1 MYENLKDSGD
11 REEYIAWMDDT
22 ERAMQEIEAA
32 EKKAEIFLLSG
43 KIQVT
48 GKIQVM
54 EKIQVKEKIQE
65 AGFLFSGRNSGGGRR
80 STTEPSITTMAS
92 PTSLLSARVGSAL

>member
-32 EKKAEIFLLSG
+32 EKESRNLSVVG
-43 KIQVT
+43 EMQVT

-54 EKIQVKEKIQE
+54 EKIQVKGKIQE
-65 AGFLFSGRNSGGGRR
+65 AGSPFSGQNSGGGRR